1 MDSTLRRPTRVAVV
15 DDDRRVRATVS
26 TLLREAGY
34 AVAEAADGLA
44 GLGAVRRSNAEAVVL
59 DISMPGLDG
68 YEVCRRLR
76 QQYGYGI
83 GILFLSG
90 SRCEAFDRVA
100 GLDLG
105 ADDYLT
111 KPFEAGELVARVR
124 SVLRRVHAYKA
135 LSPARHPLTPRQL
148 EVLLLL
154 AGGASQSDI
163 AERLHVS
170 QSTVR
175 KHIER
180 ILRLL
185 NVRSRS
191 EAIAWAF
198 REGIAGQSG
207 AGSVGLDIGPAFGSA
222 GGEGGTYPRSA

>member
-1 MDSTLRRPTRVAVV
+1 M
-15 DDDRRVRATVS
+15 RASVS
-26 TLLREAGY
+26 TVLREAGY
-34 AVAEAADGLA
+34 SVVEAADGLS
-44 GLGAVRRSNAEAVVL
+44 GLEAVDRSKADAVVL
-59 DISMPGLDG
+59 DVSMPGLDG

-76 QQYGYGI
+76 ERYGYGV

-124 SVLRRVHAYKA
+124 SLLRRVEAYKA

-154 AGGASQSDI
+154 TEGVSPNEI
-163 AERLHVS
+163 AKRLHVTPA
-170 QSTVR
+170 TVR

-180 ILRLL
+180 ILGLL
-185 NVRSRS
+185 DVRSRS
-191 EAIAWAF
+191 EAVAWAF
-198 REGIAGQSG
+198 REGVAGHSQ
-207 AGSVGLDIGPAFGSA
+207 AGSVRAHVASA
-222 GGEGGTYPRSA
+222 GSHGR

>member
-1 MDSTLRRPTRVAVV
+1 MVTTLRRAAKVAVV
-15 DDDRRVRATVS
+15 DDDRRMRAAVS
-26 TLLREAGY
+26 LLLREAGF
-34 AVAEAADGLA
+34 AVVEAADGSS
-44 GLGAVRRSNAEAVVL
+44 GLEAVYRNDPDAVVL

-76 QQYGYGI
+76 QRYGYGV

-90 SRCEAFDRVA
+90 SRCEAFDRAA

-111 KPFEAGELVARVR
+111 KPFEPGELVARVL
-124 SVLRRVHAYKA
+124 SLVRRVAAYKA
-135 LSPARHPLTPRQL
+135 VTPARHPLTPRQI

-154 AGGASQSDI
+154 AEGASPKDI

-175 KHIER
+175 KHVER
-180 ILRLL
+180 ILGLL

-198 REGIAGQSG
+198 REGIADHS
-207 AGSVGLDIGPAFGSA
+207 AAASVRDYVAS
-222 GGEGGTYPRSA
+222 RDSR

>member
-1 MDSTLRRPTRVAVV
+1 LVTNLRRTNVAVV
-15 DDDRRVRATVS
+15 DDDRQMRASVS
-26 TLLREAGY
+26 TVLREAGY
-34 AVAEAADGLA
+34 SVVEAADGLS
-44 GLGAVRRSNAEAVVL
+44 GLEAVDRSKADAVVL
-59 DISMPGLDG
+59 DVSMPGLDG

-76 QQYGYGI
+76 ERYGYGI

-124 SVLRRVHAYKA
+124 SLLRRVEAYKA

-154 AGGASQSDI
+154 TEGVSPNEI
-163 AERLHVS
+163 AKRLHVTPA
-170 QSTVR
+170 TVR

-180 ILRLL
+180 ILGLL
-185 NVRSRS
+185 DVRSRS
-191 EAIAWAF
+191 EAVAWAF
-198 REGIAGQSG
+198 REGVAGHSQ
-207 AGSVGLDIGPAFGSA
+207 AGSVRAHVLSA
-222 GGEGGTYPRSA
+222 GSRGR

>member
-1 MDSTLRRPTRVAVV
+1 VLTILRQATKVAVV
-15 DDDRRVRATVS
+15 DDDRRMRATVS
-26 TLLREAGY
+26 TLLREAGC
-34 AVAEAADGLA
+34 AVVEAADGSS
-44 GLGAVRRSNAEAVVL
+44 GLEAVHRSNADAIVL
-59 DISMPGLDG
+59 DIGMPGLDG

-76 QQYGYGI
+76 QRYGYGI

-90 SRCEAFDRVA
+90 SRGEAFDRAA

-124 SVLRRVHAYKA
+124 SLLRRVEAYKA

-154 AGGASQSDI
+154 AEGASPNEV

-170 QSTVR
+170 PATVR

-185 NVRSRS
+185 DVRSRS

-198 REGIAGQSG
+198 REGIAAHSA
-207 AGSVGLDIGPAFGSA
+207 AGSLRGHAASGGSRY
-222 GGEGGTYPRSA
+222 GR